1 VRKIVLLVAAAVMLL
16 GYSAKANGNVNVLEG
31 QLVRQTLLGDDVKA
45 LMSTDIEGQ
54 TLPVRIIYQSE
65 TLNTLQVF
73 DPTQE
78 NLVIVKDV
86 NIALEENTL
95 VATVQLNVNGKSKVS
110 KIYTKKNVK
119 SPWNLSAI

>member
-1 VRKIVLLVAAAVMLL
+1 MRKIVLLVAAAVMLL